1 MITAENK
8 KRRAEGA
15 RDKTAQYGLDI
26 DVNRFARDDSAPG
39 TLERLD
45 ELSERDRAI
54 VSQVAFD
61 PNQEAVA
68 GSYLQIDHELIL
80 AEMMLKEEGL
90 EILSINKALMKYD
103 WLDDYLWNAVSV
115 DTDKYTATSEI
126 EKYDGYFVRAKPG
139 VKVKMPIQSCM
150 LMRKNRSLQSIHNII
165 IAEEGSELHVV
176 NGCTTPPTTQNAL
189 HLGVSEFYVRKNA
202 KLSFTMMHKWSETVD
217 VRPRSA
223 TIVSEN
229 GIYIENYAILSPLH
243 SIQTFPMSRLIGR
256 NAKADLTSVVYGSK
270 NSRYDLGGLLTLEAP
285 DANGFVI
292 ARAVAADRSDITTRG
307 NIVGKAAGTKGR
319 LECDSLLLS
328 NESRVNAIP
337 RLEALHR
344 DCMLSH
350 EATVGKI
357 GNEQLEYLM
366 SRGFNEAEAAALI
379 VSGFVN
385 LDIPNLPPTIQRAVD
400 ETIRMTLEEGSM

>member
-1 MITAENK
+1 MITAEKK
-8 KRRAEGA
+8 KRRAQRA
-15 RDKTAQYGLDI
+15 RNKTALYGLDI
-26 DVNRFARDDSAPG
+26 DVDRFTHDKSAVG

-45 ELSERDRAI
+45 DLSEMDRAV

-61 PNQEAVA
+61 PDQKAVA

-90 EILSINKALMKYD
+90 EILPINEALMKHD
-103 WLDDYLWNAVSV
+103 WLNDYLWNAVLV
-115 DTDKYTATSEI
+115 DADKYTATSEL
-126 EKYDGYFVRAKPG
+126 EKYDGYFIRAKPG

-150 LMRKNRSLQSIHNII
+150 LMRKNRSLQNIHNII

-176 NGCTTPPTTQNAL
+176 NGCTSLSTTQNAL
-189 HLGVSEFYVRKNA
+189 HLGVSEFYVGTNA
-202 KLSFTMMHKWSETVD
+202 KLSFTMVHRWSEAVD

-229 GIYIENYAILSPLH
+229 GIYIENYAILSPIH
-243 SIQTFPMSRLIGR
+243 SIQSYPQSRLTGR
-256 NAKADLTSVVYGSK
+256 NAKADLTSIVYGSK
-270 NSRYDLGGLLTLEAP
+270 DSRYDVGGLLTLEAP
-285 DANGFVI
+285 GANGFVI
-292 ARAVAADRSDITTRG
+292 ARAVATDRADITTRG
-307 NIVGKAAGTKGR
+307 DIIGMAPGTKGR

-328 NESRVNAIP
+328 DESRVDAIP

-344 DCMLSH
+344 DCVLSH

-357 GNEQLEYLM
+357 GNLQLEYLM
-366 SRGFNEAEAAALI
+366 SRGFNEDEAAALI
-379 VSGFVN
+379 VSGFVS
-385 LDIPNLPPTIQRAVD
+385 LDIPDLPPTIQRVID